1 MQFLHQQHRLDDLNT
16 LQANQELLRKVAK
29 FGIAGSLLAMFAAVA
44 IVLFAR

>member
-1 MQFLHQQHRLDDLNT
+1 MQFLHQQHGLDDLNT

-29 FGIAGSLLAMFAAVA
+29 FGIAGSLLAMFAVVA

>member
-1 MQFLHQQHRLDDLNT
+1 MQFLQQHRLDDPHT